1 MRLVHAADLH
11 LDSPLR
17 GLARLGDSDLAD
29 TLRGATRRA
38 CENLVDQTI
47 AHQADAL
54 LLAGDV
60 YDGDWRD
67 YATGAF
73 FVRQLARLDDAGIP
87 VFLINGNH
95 DAESEITR
103 SLRLPSNTHR
113 LSVDAPE
120 TVVLDDVGL
129 AVHGQG
135 FARRAVVEN
144 LVPAYPDR
152 IQGLVNVGMLHTS
165 VQGDDRHDTYAP
177 CRPDDLSGCGYEYFA
192 LGHIHEQR
200 VVCDGPHVAAFSGNL
215 QGRHPQETGA
225 KGALVVDV
233 EPGERATLTPLTLD
247 VARWELVV
255 VDAAGCTDGDDV
267 LDAVESAL
275 RERCVQA
282 APRAVVAQ
290 VTLTGSTRAAPA
302 LTDAEWLRSEIDL
315 LAAKAGA
322 VVEKIRNRTGPP
334 ADALIVDPELT
345 DAVAAAASGLVDD
358 PDRVRELAAGL
369 EREIGRPLRE
379 AGLLDL
385 RDPDRLAGLARQ
397 AEQQLLAQLA
407 GTPESSGRGTGV
419 GTESGEGGA

>member
-17 GLARLGDSDLAD
+17 GLARLGDSDLAE

-38 CENLVDQTI
+38 CENLVDETI
-47 AHQADAL
+47 AHGADAL

-73 FVRQLARLDDAGIP
+73 FVRQLARLDDAGVP
-87 VFLINGNH
+87 VFLLNGNH

-103 SLRLPSNTHR
+103 SLRLPPNTHR

-120 TVVLDDVGL
+120 TVVDDDLGL

-152 IQGLVNVGMLHTS
+152 IAGLVNVGMLHTS

-215 QGRHPQETGA
+215 QGRHPQETGP

-233 EPGERATLTPLTLD
+233 APGERARIAPLVLD

-255 VDAAGCTDGDDV
+255 VDTAACDDGDEV
-267 LDAVESAL
+267 LDAVETAL

-290 VTLTGSTRAAPA
+290 VTLSGSTRAAPA

-322 VVEKIRNRTGPP
+322 VVEKIRNRTTPP
-334 ADALIVDPELT
+334 ADALSVDPELT
-345 DAVAAAASGLVDD
+345 DAVAAAASGLVGD

-385 RDPDRLAGLARQ
+385 RDPDRLASLARQ

-407 GTPESSGRGTGV
+407 GPA
-419 GTESGEGGA
+419 EGGAGAGRDGG